1 MEPNAAPHPASIG
14 RFRIDSVLGSG
25 GMGAVYRAV
34 DPTLQR
40 TVALKTVR
48 PDINRQDYLD
58 RLYREAQA
66 CARLKH
72 PNIVTVYEAG
82 EVDGLVY
89 MVMEYLEGQDLA
101 KAMQRGGLTFEI
113 KARILIQILEALQH
127 AHDNHVIHRDI
138 KPSNVYR
145 QPDGSI
151 KVVDFGL
158 ARLVQA
164 DAMTT
169 GSGLMMGTAHYASP
183 EQLKG
188 LRTVD
193 HRTDVYSTGVL
204 AYELFAG
211 RRPFQTEDDSAMSV
225 MLRVMS
231 DPVPP
236 MNVALTN
243 AFPQIERIVKRAT
256 EKSPDDRYQTAM
268 EFRHELQALLSVS
281 GEAIKQCERRLT
293 GQDSMAG
300 DAPTLTEPPPA
311 RRKAATSP
319 SNKTLVGGVAVAAA
333 AILTIGV
340 IATRSQ
346 RNEPRPFPEPP
357 GASAPAGALPAPA
370 QRQPVDAPPPSPTSP
385 LPTAAAQRPETVTVQ
400 KTASPSSTAA
410 ASNAPA
416 PPPQAAAPPSEPDA
430 QQLFIQANGSST
442 GLRYRLLKVAN
453 DGAEASVDPATA
465 TFKAKDKV
473 RLTFES
479 NIDGYLY
486 VVQQGS
492 SGKWTTL
499 FPHPD
504 INGGRNQ
511 IRRAEEYRVPST
523 ADGWFEVD
531 DTPGTDHIFVF
542 LSKDPVDQLPGLTPV
557 KQGYASA
564 DPAIIANLKRRI
576 QSRDLIFRKDTT
588 QSAQGGSTVKA
599 TYVVNRAEVG
609 KAVAASFSLVHGQ

>member
-25 GMGAVYRAV
+25 GMGAVYKAV

-48 PDINRQDYLD
+48 PDINRQDFLD

-101 KAMQRGGLTFEI
+101 KAMPRGGLTFEI
-113 KARILIQILEALQH
+113 KARILIQILDALQH
-127 AHDNHVIHRDI
+127 AHDNNVIHRDI

-151 KVVDFGL
+151 KIVDFGL

-193 HRTDVYSTGVL
+193 HRTDIYSTGVV
-204 AYELFAG
+204 AYELFSG
-211 RRPFQTEDDSAMSV
+211 RRPFQTEDGSAMSV
-225 MLRVMS
+225 ALKVMS
-231 DPVPP
+231 DPMPP
-236 MNVALTN
+236 MNVALTR
-243 AFPQIERIVKRAT
+243 AFPQIERIVQRAT
-256 EKSPDDRYQTAM
+256 QKSPDDRYQTTM

-281 GEAIKQCERRLT
+281 GEAIKQSERRLT
-293 GQDSMAG
+293 GQDSAAG
-300 DAPTLTEPPPA
+300 DAPTLTEPSPA
-311 RRKAATSP
+311 AVKAAKSP
-319 SNKTLVGGVAVAAA
+319 SNRMILGAAAVAALAIVAIA
-333 AILTIGV
+333 ATMRLG
-340 IATRSQ
+340 
-346 RNEPRPFPEPP
+346 PRIQPRPEPP
-357 GASAPAGALPAPA
+357 GASAPAAT
-370 QRQPVDAPPPSPTSP
+370 APPPAQAQPAGAPPPTQ
-385 LPTAAAQRPETVTVQ
+385 TAATQPPGTAIVQ
-400 KTASPSSTAA
+400 KTASPSSA
-410 ASNAPA
+410 
-416 PPPQAAAPPSEPDA
+416 AAAPDALPLPPPTRATPPPAEPDA
-430 QQLFIQANGSST
+430 QQLYIQANGSTT
-442 GLRYRLLKVAN
+442 GLRYRLLKIAG
-453 DGAEASVDPATA
+453 DGAEVSVDPATA

-479 NIDGYLY
+479 SIDGYLY

-511 IRRAEEYRVPST
+511 IRRAEEYPVPPS
-523 ADGWFEVD
+523 ADGWFVVD

-542 LSKDPVDQLPGLTPV
+542 LSKEPVDQLPGLTPV
-557 KQGYASA
+557 KQGYAAA
-564 DPAIIANLKRRI
+564 DPAMIDGLKRRI
-576 QSRDLIFRKDTT
+576 QPRDLIFRKDTSK
-588 QSAQGGSTVKA
+588 SAQGVSTVQA

>member
-1 MEPNAAPHPASIG
+1 MEPNAAPHPASIS

-25 GMGAVYRAV
+25 GMGAVYKAF

-72 PNIVTVYEAG
+72 PNVVTVYEAG
-82 EVDGLVY
+82 EVDGLVF

-101 KAMQRGGLTFEI
+101 KAMHRGDLTFEI
-113 KARILIQILEALQH
+113 KARILIQILDALQH
-127 AHDNHVIHRDI
+127 AHDQDVIHRDI

-151 KVVDFGL
+151 KLVDFGL
-158 ARLVQA
+158 ARVIQA
-164 DAMTT
+164 DALTT
-169 GSGLMMGTAHYASP
+169 GSGVVMGTAHYASP

-188 LRTVD
+188 VRAID
-193 HRTDVYSTGVL
+193 HRTDIYSTGVL
-204 AYELFAG
+204 AYELFSG
-211 RRPFQTEDDSAMSV
+211 RRPFQTEDGSVMSV
-225 MLRVMS
+225 MLKVMN
-231 DPVPP
+231 DPLPP
-236 MNVALTN
+236 MNVALVK

-281 GEAIKQCERRLT
+281 GEAIKQAERRL
-293 GQDSMAG
+293 AG
-300 DAPTLTEPPPA
+300 EHSVSDDQPTSINPPP
-311 RRKAATSP
+311 RRQRKKP
-319 SNKTLVGGVAVAAA
+319 STALVWSGVAVAAA
-333 AILTIGV
+333 VLLAIG
-340 IATRSQ
+340 ATMTRGRGSAPQ
-346 RNEPRPFPEPP
+346 AFPEPP
-357 GASAPAGALPAPA
+357 GASAPAATLPTPAPA
-370 QRQPVDAPPPSPTSP
+370 QTAEAPPPSPV
-385 LPTAAAQRPETVTVQ
+385 AVVRPPESATVQ
-400 KTASPSSTAA
+400 KTAAAMPGPAVTATETSPAPQPAA
-410 ASNAPA
+410 A
-416 PPPQAAAPPSEPDA
+416 EPDA
-430 QQLFIQANGSST
+430 QQLYIQANGAAP
-442 GLRYRLLKVAN
+442 GLRYRLLKIGA
-453 DGAEASVDPATA
+453 DGAEVSVDPASA
-465 TFKAKDKV
+465 TFMAKDRV

-479 NIDGYLY
+479 NVDGYLY

-492 SGKWTTL
+492 SGNWTTL

-511 IRRAEEYRVPST
+511 IRRTEEYRVPST

-531 DTPGTDHIFVF
+531 NTPGTDHIFVF
-542 LSKDPVDQLPGLTPV
+542 LSREPVDQLPGLTPV

-564 DPAIIANLKRRI
+564 DPAVIDGLKRRI

-588 QSAQGGSTVKA
+588 QTAQGGSTVKA
-599 TYVVNRAEVG
+599 TYVVNRTEVG